1 MTTLTYEID
10 LNAPVEKVYSYCTN
24 PDNIK
29 DSWPPDVVKET
40 ANISGTKG
48 EKGSTFKIK
57 GHYAGKDEEMRMMVT
72 EKRPNDKFMTK
83 QTEGPFKKWESIQEF
98 QSRGNMTHVK
108 HTIDYELPTTGK
120 LLKMVTHKDADKKI
134 RDGMEGYIQSL
145 KYKMELAENK

>member
-10 LNAPVEKVYSYCTN
+10 VNAPVEMVYNFCTN

-29 DSWPPDVVKET
+29 NTWPPDIVKEST
-40 ANISGTKG
+40 TLSGAKG

-72 EKRPNDKFMTK
+72 ESRPNNKFMTK

-98 QSRGNMTHVK
+98 QGGDNKTHIK
-108 HTIDYELPTTGK
+108 HTIDYELPATGK
-120 LLKMVTHKDADKKI
+120 ILRIVTHKDADKKI
-134 RDGMEGYIQSL
+134 REGMEEYIQAL
-145 KYKMELAENK
+145 KYEMESSERK

>member
-10 LNAPVEKVYSYCTN
+10 VDAPVEMVYNFCTN

-29 DSWPPDVVKET
+29 DTWSPDIVKEST
-40 ANISGTKG
+40 TLSGANG
-48 EKGSTFKIK
+48 ERGSTFKIK

-72 EKRPNDKFMTK
+72 EKRPNNKFMTK

-98 QSRGNMTHVK
+98 QGNDNKTHIK

-120 LLKMVTHKDADKKI
+120 ILRIVTHKDADKQI
-134 RDGMEGYIQSL
+134 REGMEEYIQAL
-145 KYKMELAENK
+145 KYKMESSERK